1 MERPELYH
9 GTDVRMIKMSEEE
22 RQHFFDACNLV
33 IESIFPFYVPL
44 LQFVK
49 EKVKIGNACN
59 KSVFLLRML
68 MTVGVCTI
76 NKRNL
81 YSLSYLPAGTAVCT
95 DAECCLL

>member
-1 MERPELYH
+1 MKLEKPEKPGWPVL
-9 GTDVRMIKMSEEE
+9 T
-22 RQHFFDACNLV
+22 
-33 IESIFPFYVPL
+33 
-44 LQFVK
+44 

-95 DAECCLL
+95 DAECCHL